1 MPQPAPK
8 QRVRE
13 SFERAAASYDDA
25 AVLQRQVC
33 DHLLAALDPLPEPAS
48 IIDAG
53 CGTGYGAR
61 LLRSRWPEAY
71 LTAVDFAPAMLAF
84 ARRDADVCLAADIE
98 ALPCSDESFAAW
110 WSSLTVQ
117 WCDTDKVFAE
127 ARRVLRP
134 GGRLALSTLGPETFH
149 ELRDAFTTID
159 CYRHTL
165 TFSEPAA
172 IRGALTRAGFTDI
185 ELHRRTIRQ
194 HYPDLKSL
202 LRAIKDI
209 GANSV
214 GDGARSGLFGRRAW
228 QQVQA
233 AYEQHRTSD
242 GLPARYDVIL
252 AYARK

>member
-1 MPQPAPK
+1 MTPLPPK

-13 SFERAAASYDDA
+13 SFERAAATYDAA

-33 DHLLAALDPLPEPAS
+33 DHLLADFDLDPAPLS
-48 IIDAG
+48 IVDAG

-61 LLRSRWPEAY
+61 LLRSRWPAAH
-71 LTAVDFAPAMLAF
+71 LTAVDFAPAMLAQT
-84 ARRDADVCLAADIE
+84 RGDADLCLAADIE
-98 ALPCSDESFAAW
+98 ALPCQDESFTAW

-117 WCDTDKVFAE
+117 WCDAAKVFAE
-127 ARRVLRP
+127 ARRVLLP
-134 GGRLALSTLGPETFH
+134 GGRLALSTLGPDTFQ
-149 ELRDAFTTID
+149 ELREAFTGID
-159 CYRHTL
+159 RYRHTL
-165 TFSEPAA
+165 SFSEPVAIHAA
-172 IRGALTRAGFTDI
+172 LLRAGFADI
-185 ELHRRTIRQ
+185 RLVRRPISL

-202 LRAIKDI
+202 LRAVKDI

-214 GDGARSGLFGRRAW
+214 GEGARTGLFGRSAW

-233 AYEQHRTSD
+233 AYEQHRTPA